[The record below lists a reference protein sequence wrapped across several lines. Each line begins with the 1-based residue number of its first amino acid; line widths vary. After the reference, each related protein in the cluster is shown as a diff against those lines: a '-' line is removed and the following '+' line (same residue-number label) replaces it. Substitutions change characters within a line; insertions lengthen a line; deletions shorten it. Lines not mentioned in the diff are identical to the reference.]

1 MKVWKVKIHKLVIAS
16 DFKKISKKDQSIIIK
31 TIYKKLSTFPDKY
44 GSPLRHNLK
53 GYWKLKVSVYR
64 IIYRIEKEKVT
75 VLVLKAGIRRDEEV
89 YKEMLKRLNAV
100 EKEDIF
106 D

>member
-1 MKVWKVKIHKLVIAS
+1 MKLWKVKIHKLVIET
-16 DFKKISKKDQSIIIK
+16 DFKKISKKDQTIIIK

-53 GYWKLKVSVYR
+53 RYWKLKISGYR
-64 IIYRIEKEKVT
+64 IIYRIEKEKVS
-75 VLVLKAGIRRDEEV
+75 VLVIKAGIRKDEEV
-89 YKEMLKRLNAV
+89 YKEMLKRLNSV
-100 EKEDIF
+100 EKDNF

>member
-1 MKVWKVKIHKLVIAS
+1 MKVWKVKIHKLVIET

-44 GSPLRHNLK
+44 GSPLRYNLK
-53 GYWKLKVSVYR
+53 GYWKLKISGYR
-64 IIYRIEKEKVT
+64 IIYRIEKERIC
-75 VLVLKAGIRRDEEV
+75 VLVLKVGIRRDEEV
-89 YKEMLKRLNAV
+89 YKEMLNRFNAI